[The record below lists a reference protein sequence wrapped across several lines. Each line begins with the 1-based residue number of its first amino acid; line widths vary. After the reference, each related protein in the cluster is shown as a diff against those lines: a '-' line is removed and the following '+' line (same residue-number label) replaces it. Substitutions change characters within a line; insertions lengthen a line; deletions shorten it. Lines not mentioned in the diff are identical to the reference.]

1 MRLAI
6 NPGKHLHFVPEDA
19 AVSQPATYQ
28 PDLKADLVSGFLVFL
43 IALPLC
49 LGIAMASNFPPV
61 TGIVTAV
68 VGGLVATFVGS
79 AELTIKGPA
88 AGLIVIALGSVQELG
103 GGDAVLGY
111 HRTLAI
117 VVVAGVLQVLLS
129 RVRAGELG
137 DFFPSAVVHGM
148 LAAIGVII
156 VSKQAHTALGIAPT
170 SREPLSLLAEI
181 PHSIANMNPEVALIG
196 LLSLVL
202 LFGIPKLPFSWAKK
216 VPAPMVVLLVTVPL
230 GMLLDLRH
238 EHTYD
243 FHFHHYKVGP
253 QYLVQLP
260 GSLAKSHA
268 FPDFS
273 YLFTWG
279 SLKYIVMFTLVGS
292 LESLLSAKAVDAL
305 DPQHRHSDLSR
316 DLLATGVGNVIA
328 GLLGGLPMI
337 AEIVRSSANI
347 NSGAKSRYANFFHG
361 LFLLLMVALLP
372 GLLQRIPL
380 AALGAMLIYTG
391 FRLAAPAEFVR
402 VFRIGHEQLLLFV
415 TTLLV
420 TLATD
425 LLIGVGA
432 GVVLKMLLHLRH
444 GAQLRGLFSSR
455 IEQEELDESTLRLR
469 VYDAAVFTNYLSL
482 KRRLDS
488 IPAGVTRLVLDL
500 ERTRLVDHTVIEK
513 LRHTADD
520 WQRAGRRLEIIGLS
534 AHTPLAAHEL
544 SARRKPVRV
553 NP

>member
-1 MRLAI
+1 MSR
-6 NPGKHLHFVPEDA
+6 
-19 AVSQPATYQ
+19 QATYT

-61 TGIVTAV
+61 TGVVTAV
-68 VGGLVATFVGS
+68 VGGLIATFVGS

-88 AGLIVIALGSVQELG
+88 AGLIVIALGAVQELG
-103 GGDAVLGY
+103 AGDAVAGY
-111 HRTLAI
+111 HRTIA
-117 VVVAGVLQVLLS
+117 VVVIAGVLQVLLS
-129 RVRAGELG
+129 RLRAGELG

-156 VSKQAHTALGIAPT
+156 VSKQTHTALGVAP
-170 SREPLSLLAEI
+170 SAREPLKLLAEI
-181 PHSIANMNPEVALIG
+181 PHSLANMNPEVALIG
-196 LLSLVL
+196 ILSLVL

-216 VPAPMVVLLVTVPL
+216 VPAPMVVLLITVPL
-230 GMLLDLRH
+230 GMFLDLSH

-243 FHFHHYKVGP
+243 FHLHHYKVGP

-260 GSLAKSHA
+260 GSLAQSHSW
-268 FPDFS
+268 PDFS
-273 YLFTWG
+273 HLLSWI
-279 SLKYIVMFTLVGS
+279 SIKYIVMFTLVGS

-305 DPQHRHSDLSR
+305 DPQHRHSDLNR
-316 DLLATGVGNVIA
+316 DLFATGVGNVVA

-337 AEIVRSSANI
+337 SEIVRSSANI
-347 NSGAKSRYANFFHG
+347 NNGAKSRYANFFHG

-372 GLLQRIPL
+372 GLLQKIPL

-391 FRLAAPAEFVR
+391 IRLASPAEFVR

-444 GAQLRGLFSSR
+444 GAPLRGLFASR
-455 IEQEELDESTLRLR
+455 IEQEELDDTTLRLR
-469 VYDAAVFTNYLSL
+469 VYDAAVFSNYLSL

-488 IPAGVTRLVLDL
+488 IPTSITKLLLDL
-500 ERTRLVDHTVIEK
+500 NATRLVDHTVIEK
-513 LRHTADD
+513 LRHMADD
-520 WQRAGRRLEIIGLS
+520 WRREGRTLQIIGLHD
-534 AHTPLAAHEL
+534 HTPLASHEL
-544 SARRKPVRV
+544 AARRKPMTVS
-553 NP
+553 PSTH

>member
-1 MRLAI
+1 
-6 NPGKHLHFVPEDA
+6 
-19 AVSQPATYQ
+19 
-28 PDLKADLVSGFLVFL
+28 
-43 IALPLC
+43 
-49 LGIAMASNFPPV
+49 MASNFPPV

-230 GMLLDLRH
+230 GMLFDLRH

-243 FHFHHYKVGP
+243 FHSPSLQGRPAVPRAAPRQPRQVARIPRLFVPFHLGLTQVHRHVH
-253 QYLVQLP
+253 P
-260 GSLAKSHA
+260 GR
-268 FPDFS
+268 F
-273 YLFTWG
+273 
-279 SLKYIVMFTLVGS
+279 S

-337 AEIVRSSANI
+337 SEIVRSSANI
-347 NSGAKSRYANFFHG
+347 NNGAKSRYANFFHG

-372 GLLQRIPL
+372 GLLQKIPL

-391 FRLAAPAEFVR
+391 IRLASPCR
-402 VFRIGHEQLLLFV
+402 VC
-415 TTLLV
+415 
-420 TLATD
+420 A
-425 LLIGVGA
+425 
-432 GVVLKMLLHLRH
+432 
-444 GAQLRGLFSSR
+444 
-455 IEQEELDESTLRLR
+455 R
-469 VYDAAVFTNYLSL
+469 VPH
-482 KRRLDS
+482 R
-488 IPAGVTRLVLDL
+488 P
-500 ERTRLVDHTVIEK
+500 
-513 LRHTADD
+513 
-520 WQRAGRRLEIIGLS
+520 
-534 AHTPLAAHEL
+534 
-544 SARRKPVRV
+544 
-553 NP
+553 